1 MVAGRQFWNVIWYG
15 ILLLGILG
23 LLAGLY
29 WGRRTHWRN
38 LDELVRALGTI
49 LVSLGMLSL
58 LNRVQPAAGQLL
70 LVVALICFA
79 VAFGLGRRA
88 AKREPPRKEEPEDG
102 EP

>member
-1 MVAGRQFWNVIWYG
+1 
-15 ILLLGILG
+15 
-23 LLAGLY
+23 
-29 WGRRTHWRN
+29 
-38 LDELVRALGTI
+38 
-49 LVSLGMLSL
+49 MLSL

-88 AKREPPRKEEPEDG
+88 AKRGPPREEEPEDG